1 MGLCRT
7 GLMGQ
12 RINALCSK
20 FFSCVSATESQ
31 CFCMQVILSVHQ
43 NRSFMELDCR
53 GLMGLSEQM
62 LRMSGI
68 GGLQLGPIWW
78 QGKAN
83 GKSVPPVDTP
93 LPLQQV
99 SILSHNNNNT
109 NNINNNNNN
118 NDDDNNIRI
127 EVKTMMILIKNTK
140 YWK

>member
-1 MGLCRT
+1 
-7 GLMGQ
+7 
-12 RINALCSK
+12 
-20 FFSCVSATESQ
+20 
-31 CFCMQVILSVHQ
+31 
-43 NRSFMELDCR
+43 MELDCR

-68 GGLQLGPIWW
+68 GGLQLGPIRW

>member
-1 MGLCRT
+1 
-7 GLMGQ
+7 
-12 RINALCSK
+12 
-20 FFSCVSATESQ
+20 
-31 CFCMQVILSVHQ
+31 MQVILSVHQ

-68 GGLQLGPIWW
+68 GGLQLGPIRW

-109 NNINNNNNN
+109 NNINNNN
-118 NDDDNNIRI
+118 DDDNNIRI

>member
-1 MGLCRT
+1 
-7 GLMGQ
+7 
-12 RINALCSK
+12 
-20 FFSCVSATESQ
+20 
-31 CFCMQVILSVHQ
+31 
-43 NRSFMELDCR
+43 
-53 GLMGLSEQM
+53 MGLSEQM

-68 GGLQLGPIWW
+68 GGLQLGPIRW

-99 SILSHNNNNT
+99 SILSHNNNNN
-109 NNINNNNNN
+109 NNINNINNN

>member
-1 MGLCRT
+1 
-7 GLMGQ
+7 
-12 RINALCSK
+12 
-20 FFSCVSATESQ
+20 
-31 CFCMQVILSVHQ
+31 
-43 NRSFMELDCR
+43 
-53 GLMGLSEQM
+53 MGLSEQM

-68 GGLQLGPIWW
+68 GGLQLGPIRW

>member
-1 MGLCRT
+1 
-7 GLMGQ
+7 
-12 RINALCSK
+12 
-20 FFSCVSATESQ
+20 
-31 CFCMQVILSVHQ
+31 
-43 NRSFMELDCR
+43 
-53 GLMGLSEQM
+53 MGLSEQM

-68 GGLQLGPIWW
+68 GGLQLGPIRW

-109 NNINNNNNN
+109 NNINNN
-118 NDDDNNIRI
+118 DDDNNIRI

>member
-1 MGLCRT
+1 
-7 GLMGQ
+7 
-12 RINALCSK
+12 
-20 FFSCVSATESQ
+20 
-31 CFCMQVILSVHQ
+31 
-43 NRSFMELDCR
+43 
-53 GLMGLSEQM
+53 MGLSEQM

-68 GGLQLGPIWW
+68 GGLQLGPIRW

-109 NNINNNNNN
+109 NNINNNN
-118 NDDDNNIRI
+118 DDDNNIRI

>member
-1 MGLCRT
+1 
-7 GLMGQ
+7 
-12 RINALCSK
+12 
-20 FFSCVSATESQ
+20 
-31 CFCMQVILSVHQ
+31 
-43 NRSFMELDCR
+43 
-53 GLMGLSEQM
+53 MGLSEQM

-68 GGLQLGPIWW
+68 GGLQLGPIRW

-109 NNINNNNNN
+109 NNNNNN

>member
-1 MGLCRT
+1 MGLCCT

-12 RINALCSK
+12 SITCLHSK
-20 FFSCVSATESQ
+20 AYSVNQPQNLSVSACKLYPMSIMFH
-31 CFCMQVILSVHQ
+31 C
-43 NRSFMELDCR
+43 SFLELDCR

-68 GGLQLGPIWW
+68 GGLQLGPIRW

-99 SILSHNNNNT
+99 GILNSNNRDDTDNNSNSINNNKIYND
-109 NNINNNNNN
+109 NINNVN
-118 NDDDNNIRI
+118 
-127 EVKTMMILIKNTK
+127 K
-140 YWK
+140 Y